1 MQHAALPLQK
11 CVSVRVCVDA
21 VCLYQRKMF
30 THTNTHQTNEKYEV
44 YKSALRRKLENR
56 SGKTN
61 NTDRHKHKH
70 TPKDAH
76 LALSAVS
83 LHRVLAIAEVTM
95 KETVRKG
102 VCCVT

>member
-1 MQHAALPLQK
+1 
-11 CVSVRVCVDA
+11 
-21 VCLYQRKMF
+21 MF

-83 LHRVLAIAEVTM
+83 AQSARNRGSDNEGNSEEGSLLCDI
-95 KETVRKG
+95 
-102 VCCVT
+102 VCK